1 LKTPLIWT
9 IILAAGES
17 KRMNKQKL
25 LLKYGERSIIET
37 VVQENQNSKVD
48 EILVVLGSDHKRI
61 KEKLNIFEI
70 KTVHNE
76 DYREG
81 MLSSVKKGVGAVPSN
96 VSAVLIS
103 LGDQPMIQ
111 CRVIDKLI
119 TAFTDKPKGIII
131 PVNKGQ
137 RGHPLL
143 INKKY
148 FREILDLTDEESLRT
163 IIANHPDD
171 ILELEVNTGDILR
184 DIDTKEQYENELNQR
199 R

>member
-1 LKTPLIWT
+1 
-9 IILAAGES
+9 
-17 KRMNKQKL
+17 
-25 LLKYGERSIIET
+25 
-37 VVQENQNSKVD
+37 
-48 EILVVLGSDHKRI
+48 
-61 KEKLNIFEI
+61 
-70 KTVHNE
+70 
-76 DYREG
+76 
-81 MLSSVKKGVGAVPSN
+81 
-96 VSAVLIS
+96 
-103 LGDQPMIQ
+103 MIQ
-111 CRVIDKLI
+111 CRVIDELI
-119 TAFTDKPKGIII
+119 TSFTDKPKGIII